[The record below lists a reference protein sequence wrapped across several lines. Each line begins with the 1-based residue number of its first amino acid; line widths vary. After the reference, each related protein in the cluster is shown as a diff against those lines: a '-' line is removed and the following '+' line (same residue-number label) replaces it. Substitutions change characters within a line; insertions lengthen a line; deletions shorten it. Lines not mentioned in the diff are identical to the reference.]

1 VLASGKSRSRNA
13 SNGRQ
18 VTPLEVCDELSTG
31 WVWGGAC
38 VTGALQSG
46 HREEGL
52 SNPIAHLVMTT
63 ATKKL
68 YAVVESWSAPMAIP
82 GFKGYWVKINIQR
95 GDIKSAEQ
103 TALALMAEGQ
113 IARVR
118 MLDLNT
124 GRYEAFPV

>member
-1 VLASGKSRSRNA
+1 M
-13 SNGRQ
+13 
-18 VTPLEVCDELSTG
+18 G
-31 WVWGGAC
+31 WVYG
-38 VTGALQSG
+38 VTGALLLG
-46 HREEGL
+46 HREENL
-52 SNPIAHLVMTT
+52 SNPIAHLVMTA

-68 YAVVESWSAPMAIP
+68 YAVVESWSTPMAIP

-95 GDIKSAEQ
+95 GDIQSAEQ

>member
-1 VLASGKSRSRNA
+1 V
-13 SNGRQ
+13 
-18 VTPLEVCDELSTG
+18 G
-31 WVWGGAC
+31 WVYG
-38 VTGALQSG
+38 VTGALLLG
-46 HREEGL
+46 HREANTPLTGL
-52 SNPIAHLVMTT
+52 RPLARGEPAKLSAFLTHHSIARLIMTT